1 MKQKAFHANRYH
13 KKHQP
18 FKIGEVDVNI
28 YEKINLFIG
37 NSHLQYNSEVSLRA
51 IREKRSPKN

>member
-1 MKQKAFHANRYH
+1 MNAFQANRYH

-28 YEKINLFIG
+28 YEKIYLFIG
-37 NSHLQYNSEVSLRA
+37 NSHLQYNSEVSLRP
-51 IREKRSPKN
+51 IREKRFPKN